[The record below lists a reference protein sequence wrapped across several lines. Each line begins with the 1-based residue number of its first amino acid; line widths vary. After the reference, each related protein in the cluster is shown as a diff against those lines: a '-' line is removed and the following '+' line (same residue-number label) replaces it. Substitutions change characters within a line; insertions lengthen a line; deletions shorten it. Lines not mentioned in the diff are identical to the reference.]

1 LPAGEIA
8 ARLPLPEKVLC
19 SARGSYASSIAFSS
33 CGRRLATGMPD
44 GTILL
49 WDISLPASKQQQ
61 MRTSEVESCWSD
73 LADTDAAKAW
83 RAVGRL
89 AEAPHATLAFLR
101 SRIKPYPTAAADVT
115 RQLLADLDSDS
126 FEVREAAVKRL
137 KELGL
142 QAEPALRATLKAKP
156 SLEQR
161 QRIESLL
168 AALVESPPPLVPE
181 DLQQLRAL
189 IVLEHIGTP
198 EARRLLEDAAKG
210 PSSARLTRQARAA
223 LACLP

>member
-1 LPAGEIA
+1 MGQMDRNVCCL
-8 ARLPLPEKVLC
+8 
-19 SARGSYASSIAFSS
+19 AFTPD
-33 CGRRLATGMPD
+33 GRRLAAGSPG
-44 GTILL
+44 GTI
-49 WDISLPASKQQQ
+49 W
-61 MRTSEVESCWSD
+61 
-73 LADTDAAKAW
+73 ADADAANAW
-83 RAVGRL
+83 RAVWRL
-89 AEAPHATLAFLR
+89 ADAPQEALTFLR
-101 SRIKPYPTAAADVT
+101 GHVKPYPTAPADVT
-115 RQLLADLDSDS
+115 QKLLADIDSDS
-126 FEVREAAVKRL
+126 FEVREAVVRRL

-142 QAEPALRATLKAKP
+142 QAEPALRAALKAKP

-181 DLQQLRAL
+181 ELQQLRAL

-198 EARRLLEDAAKG
+198 EARHLLEDAAKG